1 MTNHARIYKIKVE
14 IKKGAFMK
22 KNLLKMLLCL
32 IVIFVLYYFMLP
44 PINLSDPSFW
54 SFMFFGFIICTIIW
68 LLFSSN
74 ASFGTIINNKKVQ
87 KNRFPYLILGSI
99 SIIVGLI
106 IIINIINSPLFNA
119 KSYYNRINVTDSN
132 FNEDV
137 APVDFNNLPLLD
149 KNSSIKLGDKVMGQ
163 MTDLVSQ
170 FEVSNNYTQ
179 INYNDEIIR
188 VTPLEY
194 SGLIKYFTNRSK
206 GVAGYITVDS
216 VTGES
221 NLVRLENGMK
231 YMPSSF
237 FFENLYRK
245 LRISYPFTIFG
256 EVNFEID
263 DEGNPYWIA
272 ETLKYS
278 GVGLRKEVTGVVILN
293 PIDGTSKKYQVEDV
307 PTWVDHVYSANLI
320 IEQLD
325 NWGKY
330 KNGFLNS
337 IFGQKD
343 VVRTTD
349 GYNYLAM
356 NDDVYLYTGITS
368 VSSDGSNIGFVLVN
382 MRTKET
388 KFYDVAGAEET
399 AAMASAEGQV
409 QQMNYISTFPLLINL
424 DNKPTYLMSL
434 KDNAGLVKMYAFVDY
449 TDYQRVVVT
458 DASEGIIQA
467 AQNYLGGSITVGEEM
482 SATIIIDNI
491 TTAVLDGTTY
501 YYLKADDDVYRA
513 SLKINQTILP
523 FLNSGDEVKI
533 TYKEAEIKEIVNIE

>member
-1 MTNHARIYKIKVE
+1 
-14 IKKGAFMK
+14 
-22 KNLLKMLLCL
+22 
-32 IVIFVLYYFMLP
+32 MLP

-54 SFMFFGFIICTIIW
+54 LFMFLIIIFCFLIF
-68 LLFSSN
+68 LMFSN
-74 ASFGTIINNKKVQ
+74 NISFETIINNKKVQ
-87 KNRFPYLILGSI
+87 KNRINYIVLGSI

-106 IIINIINSPLFNA
+106 FIINIINSPLFSS
-119 KSYYNRINVTDSN
+119 KSYYERINVTNSN

-137 APVDFNNLPLLD
+137 QPVDFNNLPLLD

-179 INYNDEIIR
+179 INYNNDIIR

-194 SGLIKYFTNRSK
+194 AGLIKYFSNRNK

-221 NLVRLENGMK
+221 NLIRLEEGMK

-278 GVGLRKEVTGVVILN
+278 GVGLKKEVTGVVILN
-293 PIDGTSKKYQVEDV
+293 PIDGTSKKYKVEEI

-320 IEQLD
+320 IEQL
-325 NWGKY
+325 NSWGKY

-343 VVRTTD
+343 VVRTTT
-349 GYNYLAM
+349 GYNYLTM
-356 NDDVYLYTGITS
+356 NNDVYLYTGITS

-399 AAMASAEGQV
+399 SAMASAEGQV

-424 DNKPTYLMSL
+424 DSKPTYLMSL

-449 TDYQRVVVT
+449 TDYQKVVVT
-458 DASEGIIQA
+458 DVSEGIVKA
-467 AQNYLGGSITVGEEM
+467 AQNYLGGSITSGEEI
-482 SATIIIDNI
+482 SKKI
-491 TTAVLDGTTY
+491 TVDSIKTAVLDGTTY
-501 YYLKADDDVYRA
+501 YYLQSDNEIYRV
-513 SLKINQTILP
+513 SLKVNQNILP
-523 FLNSGDEVKI
+523 FLATGD
-533 TYKEAEIKEIVNIE
+533 NIEIIYKKSDINEIISIE

>member
-1 MTNHARIYKIKVE
+1 
-14 IKKGAFMK
+14 
-22 KNLLKMLLCL
+22 
-32 IVIFVLYYFMLP
+32 MLP

-54 SFMFFGFIICTIIW
+54 LFMFLIIIFCFLIF
-68 LLFSSN
+68 LMFSN
-74 ASFGTIINNKKVQ
+74 NISFETIINNKKVQ
-87 KNRFPYLILGSI
+87 KNRINYIVLGSI

-106 IIINIINSPLFNA
+106 FIINIINSPLFSS
-119 KSYYNRINVTDSN
+119 KSYYERINVTDSN

-137 APVDFNNLPLLD
+137 PPVDFNNLPLLD

-179 INYNDEIIR
+179 INYNNDIIR

-194 SGLIKYFTNRSK
+194 AGLIKYFSNRNK

-221 NLVRLENGMK
+221 NLIRLEEGMK

-278 GVGLRKEVTGVVILN
+278 GVGLKKEVTGVVIFN
-293 PIDGTSKKYQVEDV
+293 PIDGTSKKYKVEEI

-320 IEQLD
+320 IEQL
-325 NWGKY
+325 NSWGKY

-343 VVRTTD
+343 VVRTTT
-349 GYNYLAM
+349 GYNYLTM
-356 NDDVYLYTGITS
+356 NNDVYLYTGITS

-399 AAMASAEGQV
+399 SAMASAEGQV
-409 QQMNYISTFPLLINL
+409 QQMNYVSTFPLLINL
-424 DNKPTYLMSL
+424 DSKPTYLMSL

-449 TDYQRVVVT
+449 TDYQKVVVT
-458 DASEGIIQA
+458 DVSEGIVKA
-467 AQNYLGGSITVGEEM
+467 AQNYLGGSITSGEEI
-482 SATIIIDNI
+482 SKKI
-491 TTAVLDGTTY
+491 TVDSIKTAVLDGTTY
-501 YYLKADDDVYRA
+501 YYLQSDNEIYRV
-513 SLKINQTILP
+513 SLKVNQNILP
-523 FLNSGDEVKI
+523 FLATGD
-533 TYKEAEIKEIVNIE
+533 NIEIIYKKSDINEIISIE

>member
-1 MTNHARIYKIKVE
+1 MTNHFITYKIKE
-14 IKKGAFMK
+14 DKKGEFMK
-22 KNLLKMLLCL
+22 KILLKIFICL
-32 IVIFVLYYFMLP
+32 IFIFVLYYFMLP

-54 SFMFFGFIICTIIW
+54 VFAFTSFVFCSIVCLI
-68 LLFSSN
+68 FSS
-74 ASFGTIINNKKVQ
+74 SITFETIINNKKVK
-87 KNRFPYLILGSI
+87 KNNFSYIILGSVT
-99 SIIVGLI
+99 IILGLI
-106 IIINIINSPLFNA
+106 IIINVINSPLFNS
-119 KSYYNRINVTDSN
+119 KSYYERISVSNSN
-132 FNEDV
+132 FSDDV
-137 APVDFNNLPLLD
+137 APVDFNSLPLLD

-179 INYNDEIIR
+179 INYNDEILR

-194 SGLIKYFTNRSK
+194 AGLIKYFTNRSE

-216 VTGES
+216 VDGES

-231 YMPSSF
+231 YMPSAY

-278 GVGLRKEVTGVVILN
+278 GVGLKKEVTGVVILN
-293 PIDGTSKKYQVEDV
+293 PIDGTSTKYKVEEV

-320 IEQLD
+320 IEQLN

-343 VVRTTD
+343 VVKTTT
-349 GYNYLAM
+349 GYNYLTM
-356 NDDVYLYTGITS
+356 NNDVYLYTGITS

-382 MRTKET
+382 LRTKET

-409 QQMNYISTFPLLINL
+409 QQMNYTSTFPLLVNL

-458 DASEGIIQA
+458 DSSEGIVKA
-467 AQNYLGGSITVGEEM
+467 AQNYLGGSITTGEEL
-482 SATIIIDNI
+482 SKTITIDAI
-491 TTAVLDGTTY
+491 RTAVLDGTTY
-501 YYLKADDDVYRA
+501 YYLQSGDDIYRA
-513 SLKINQTILP
+513 SLKVNQTILP
-523 FLNSGDEVKI
+523 FLTVDSEITI
-533 TYKEAEIKEIVNIE
+533 TYKKSDVNEIVSIE

>member
-1 MTNHARIYKIKVE
+1 
-14 IKKGAFMK
+14 MK
-22 KNLLKMLLCL
+22 KNLLKISFCL
-32 IVIFVLYYFMLP
+32 IFIFVLYYFMLP

-54 SFMFFGFIICTIIW
+54 LFMFLIIIFCFLIF
-68 LLFSSN
+68 LMFSN
-74 ASFGTIINNKKVQ
+74 NISFETIINNKKVQ
-87 KNRFPYLILGSI
+87 KNRINYIVLGSI

-106 IIINIINSPLFNA
+106 FIINIINSPLFSS
-119 KSYYNRINVTDSN
+119 KSYYERINVTNSN

-137 APVDFNNLPLLD
+137 PPVDFNNLPLLD

-179 INYNDEIIR
+179 INYNNDIIR

-194 SGLIKYFTNRSK
+194 AGLIKYFSNRNK

-221 NLVRLENGMK
+221 NLIRLEEGMK

-278 GVGLRKEVTGVVILN
+278 GVGLKKEVTGVVILN
-293 PIDGTSKKYQVEDV
+293 PIDGTSKKYKVEEI

-320 IEQLD
+320 IEQL
-325 NWGKY
+325 NSWGKY

-343 VVRTTD
+343 VVRTTT
-349 GYNYLAM
+349 GYNYLTM
-356 NDDVYLYTGITS
+356 NNDVYLYTGITS

-399 AAMASAEGQV
+399 SAMASAEGQV
-409 QQMNYISTFPLLINL
+409 QQMNYVSTFPLLINL
-424 DNKPTYLMSL
+424 DSKPTYLMSL

-449 TDYQRVVVT
+449 TDYQKVVVT
-458 DASEGIIQA
+458 DVSEGIVKA
-467 AQNYLGGSITVGEEM
+467 AQNYLGGSITSGEEI
-482 SATIIIDNI
+482 SKKI
-491 TTAVLDGTTY
+491 TVDSIKTAVLDGTTY
-501 YYLKADDDVYRA
+501 YYLQSDNEIYRV
-513 SLKINQTILP
+513 SLKVNQNILP
-523 FLNSGDEVKI
+523 FLATGD
-533 TYKEAEIKEIVNIE
+533 NIEIIYKKSDINEIISIE